1 MEENK
6 GECEVVEANETMEI
20 KEDDKPDNK
29 MSKVTSIRRNIFQRQ
44 VSVFS
49 LKGLQAKLFQIDQK

>member
-20 KEDDKPDNK
+20 KVDDKPDNK
-29 MSKVTSIRRNIFQRQ
+29 LSKVTSIRRNIFQRQ

-49 LKGLQAKLFQIDQK
+49 

>member
-49 LKGLQAKLFQIDQK
+49 WKGVQAKLFQIDQK